1 MMNRFYQCGRMV
13 FDFGVNQL
21 SSKSSLVVLISMFF
35 SFSVLAQDI
44 TVSGKVSDKS
54 GDGLPGVTVQLK
66 GSSKG
71 VATDMNGSY
80 SIAGVPANGTL
91 SFTFVGM
98 TSQEVAIGGRSTINV
113 TLADDAALL
122 EEVVVVGYGTVKK
135 KDATGA

>member
-80 SIAGVPANGTL
+80 SIAGV
-91 SFTFVGM
+91 
-98 TSQEVAIGGRSTINV
+98 
-113 TLADDAALL
+113 LL
-122 EEVVVVGYGTVKK
+122 TELCLLHSLE
-135 KDATGA
+135 